1 MEEVITEPYVTIK
14 MDQANLSLMS
24 DWMGSPT
31 TEQFKEGK
39 SKMLDVLVDHSLS
52 VMVLNY
58 HNMVAYLNLE
68 TQVWAI
74 NEWFPK
80 VINEKIKRVGVVI
93 PSKVMA
99 QIVVKSIY
107 SGLSKTA
114 AADEIEISYFDNV
127 SQLHDWVNNISQ
139 NITPDLSKQREP
151 SSTLISRPYPTA
163 NTQSAVAKKPVQ
175 TGVDLGGG
183 PSNAPSTP
191 DYSAMDDEIHDD
203 PFA

>member
-14 MDQANLSLMS
+14 MDRANLSLMS

-39 SKMLDVLVDHSLS
+39 SKMLDVLIDHSLS

-80 VINEKIKRVGVVI
+80 ILTENIKRVGVVI
-93 PSKVMA
+93 PNKVMA

-107 SGLSKTA
+107 TGLSGIA
-114 AADEIEISYFDNV
+114 AEHGVEISYFDDLSQLQGWITGISKSPQTV
-127 SQLHDWVNNISQ
+127 SQPQTNFGSQ
-139 NITPDLSKQREP
+139 VIHKSIAQPPPKP
-151 SSTLISRPYPTA
+151 KVPT
-163 NTQSAVAKKPVQ
+163 TS
-175 TGVDLGGG
+175 GVDLGGG
-183 PSNAPSTP
+183 RSPSAP
-191 DYSAMDDEIHDD
+191 DYSKMDDEIHDD